1 MRLLQCLFAVFKMEV
16 SSFTAEAML
25 SGVRKLFRDP
35 HSFTSKLCSMPP
47 FSTEEA
53 KKLAPFLTS
62 GSQFRRVRE
71 KEVNECHDALH
82 TWLSAFYTYSSVSDQ
97 VAVTLHQLEGQE
109 LLLHRLNNQDLQSV
123 PNTGGHLADS
133 VPCGVALRSANSAT
147 GVAKNQP
154 ARAAAS
160 PLSRSR
166 RALQGITATPGTRSG
181 RARPENEGIASRS
194 QSPAQAACNQGR
206 VRVSQPVGSVAFGS
220 SSVSRV
226 IPTSIGRTGAGRQRA
241 DTAPVHGEGLGRV
254 HSEKTLTKSPR
265 TAGRRD
271 SRSPSPGGRASP
283 LAPLRTASRL
293 SGPSFRG
300 HRDGRPISPS
310 EAAIPTAQRMVSAPT
325 ELASRSVARSTK
337 GPATSARVNSNRHS
351 ATAPVGRP
359 FAHSAS
365 AKTAARHGSPNKGAE
380 VTPRTSHRIR
390 LDDCAAKHCKDGN
403 DDDSDGEDG
412 GPYIRRLSEKQYEAL
427 VRCAQQVV
435 ALSGA
440 GGAPRGPPG

>member
-1 MRLLQCLFAVFKMEV
+1 MQLQEPIVRLLQCLFAVFKMEV

-166 RALQGITATPGTRSG
+166 RALQGITATPGTR
-181 RARPENEGIASRS
+181 RN
-194 QSPAQAACNQGR
+194 
-206 VRVSQPVGSVAFGS
+206 
-220 SSVSRV
+220 
-226 IPTSIGRTGAGRQRA
+226 
-241 DTAPVHGEGLGRV
+241 
-254 HSEKTLTKSPR
+254 
-265 TAGRRD
+265 
-271 SRSPSPGGRASP
+271 
-283 LAPLRTASRL
+283 
-293 SGPSFRG
+293 
-300 HRDGRPISPS
+300 
-310 EAAIPTAQRMVSAPT
+310 
-325 ELASRSVARSTK
+325 
-337 GPATSARVNSNRHS
+337 
-351 ATAPVGRP
+351 
-359 FAHSAS
+359 
-365 AKTAARHGSPNKGAE
+365 
-380 VTPRTSHRIR
+380 
-390 LDDCAAKHCKDGN
+390 
-403 DDDSDGEDG
+403 
-412 GPYIRRLSEKQYEAL
+412 AL
-427 VRCAQQVV
+427 
-435 ALSGA
+435 
-440 GGAPRGPPG
+440 